1 MPRIPVEPKLRG
13 ALTDL
18 KQHLLESRRVSINR
32 DMNETWIIFTDGAY
46 EPSDP
51 RPASIGGVLM
61 NPNGKVISY
70 FGSYIPDTLL
80 AEFLKNSRHPIYEL
94 EIFPLIVAVRAW
106 SKFIVKK

>member
-1 MPRIPVEPKLRG
+1 VEPKLRG

>member
-1 MPRIPVEPKLRG
+1 
-13 ALTDL
+13 
-18 KQHLLESRRVSINR
+18 
-32 DMNETWIIFTDGAY
+32 
-46 EPSDP
+46 
-51 RPASIGGVLM
+51 M